1 VEAKIQD
8 FKEKYPNMN
17 VKSLDRQP
25 LHEQLSQALR
35 MEVFKRKAGASL
47 GTEGAW
53 AKKFSVS
60 MVTVREAVLLLIN
73 EGLLERRRGKG
84 LVVVDP
90 FASRHIAIATGLDLG
105 QPRISYYFQRVIQD
119 IRMLFDKMDIK
130 TKLYM
135 GYNKLGEYDSDH
147 PEKQI
152 MDDVHADAEKG
163 KVAGVILITA
173 HLNDKQRRD
182 FKKWHIPVI
191 GDGDEEGPNT
201 FQVRHDIPEMVKHG
215 INYLLDRGCRKLAL
229 MGHYDKAEGIF
240 REIMNHNRLKVVDEW
255 LKPNLDTGTA
265 VSSFNAFMELWH
277 ARTEKPDGLLILDD
291 IIYGDTIVAILAAG
305 VKVPEELKIVTHSNR
320 GAQALYP
327 FPVAR
332 MELDP
337 GLVAEEK
344 VKLMLKLLR
353 GEIPDPAIIIP
364 PFKWID
370 EESNVNSYKKMKQ
383 KSK

>member
-1 VEAKIQD
+1 METKIQD
-8 FKEKYPNMN
+8 FKEKYSIMN
-17 VKSLDRQP
+17 IKSLDRQP

-84 LVVVDP
+84 LVVVNP
-90 FASRHIAIATGLDLG
+90 LASRHIAIATGLDLG
-105 QPRISYYFQRVIQD
+105 QPRVSYYFHREIQD
-119 IRMLFDKMDIK
+119 ICMFFDRMDIK

-135 GYNKLGEYDSDH
+135 GHAQLGEYPPLSS
-147 PEKQI
+147 KKNI
-152 MDDVHADAEKG
+152 MNNVYTDAEQG

-182 FKKWHIPVI
+182 FKKWHIPVV
-191 GDGDEEGPNT
+191 GDEKGSNSFRVE
-201 FQVRHDIPEMVKHG
+201 HDIPKMVKLG

-229 MGHYDKAEGIF
+229 MGHYDQSEKIF
-240 REIMNHNRLKVVDEW
+240 RDIMSQNHLKVVDEW
-255 LKPNLDTGTA
+255 IKPNLDTGTA
-265 VSSFNAFMELWH
+265 ISSFNAFMELWY
-277 ARTEKPDGLLILDD
+277 ARAEKPDGLVILDD

-305 VKVPEELKIVTHSNR
+305 VKVSKDLRIVTHANR
-320 GAQALYP
+320 GTQTLYP

-337 GLVAEEK
+337 GIIAEEK

-353 GEIPDPAIIIP
+353 GDIPKQAVIIP
-364 PFKWID
+364 PFKWIG
-370 EESNVNSYKKMKQ
+370 EESNVNSYRKIKQ
-383 KSK
+383 KCI